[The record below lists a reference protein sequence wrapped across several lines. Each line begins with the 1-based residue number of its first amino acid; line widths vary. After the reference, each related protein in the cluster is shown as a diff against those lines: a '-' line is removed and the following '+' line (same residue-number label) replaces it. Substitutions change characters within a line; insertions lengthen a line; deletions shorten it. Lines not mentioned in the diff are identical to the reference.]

1 MWIVMKTVIRSSEQS
16 AWTAAQRLSLR
27 PPIRGRK
34 EQRLFSF
41 LAVTRLIMYA
51 THGERVKFEP
61 TQIPGRISHDIHF
74 LIPCQIHIQMDS
86 DGLLV
91 ILVR

>member
-1 MWIVMKTVIRSSEQS
+1 MKTVIRSSEQS

-27 PPIRGRK
+27 PPIRGR
-34 EQRLFSF
+34 
-41 LAVTRLIMYA
+41 TRLIMYA